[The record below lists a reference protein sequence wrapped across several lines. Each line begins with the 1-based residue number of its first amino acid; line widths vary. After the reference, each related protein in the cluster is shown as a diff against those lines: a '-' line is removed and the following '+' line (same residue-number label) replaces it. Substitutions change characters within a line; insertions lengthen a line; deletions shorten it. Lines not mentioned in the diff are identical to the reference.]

1 MCPYLYYFLYNN
13 NYMMRGYR
21 QPPMEPSSNR
31 APMGPPPTWP
41 PMDSPGPS
49 GPPTSPPPNI
59 TPSKSENK
67 AGVKAVDPGAIRF
80 CRYKFTYIWPSRGR
94 PFWAWIVYIGRQS
107 ISGWRW
113 NGWRWVYFGMDLRQ
127 IDSFTCY

>member
-1 MCPYLYYFLYNN
+1 MCPYLYYLLYNN

-21 QPPMEPSSNR
+21 QTPI
-31 APMGPPPTWP
+31 GPPPSWS
-41 PMDSPGPS
+41 PMNSPGSS

-59 TPSKSENK
+59 TPSKSENEL
-67 AGVKAVDPGAIRF
+67 GVKAVDPGSIRF

-94 PFWAWIVYIGRQS
+94 PFWAWIVFIGRRS

-113 NGWRWVYFGMDLRQ
+113 TGWRWVYFGMDLRQ
-127 IDSFTCY
+127 IDSFTCF